1 MLQVPRLQDPFE
13 LSSCKEGVQEP
24 FFKSDWTKDST
35 FLAVYLASKSFWI
48 LIENF
53 DGSIGR

>member
-1 MLQVPRLQDPFE
+1 MLQVPQLPDPFE
-13 LSSCKEGVQEP
+13 LSSCEEGVQEP

-35 FLAVYLASKSFWI
+35 ILAVYQASKSFQI
-48 LIENF
+48 PIENF